1 MCIRDREIIDSLGL
15 VVDEITSIFRFGRDQ
30 GRIVEQ
36 RPMADSLIEPGSGVS
51 IVVGRRSGGS
61 RK

>member
-1 MCIRDREIIDSLGL
+1 M
-15 VVDEITSIFRFGRDQ
+15 VDEITSIFRFGRDQ